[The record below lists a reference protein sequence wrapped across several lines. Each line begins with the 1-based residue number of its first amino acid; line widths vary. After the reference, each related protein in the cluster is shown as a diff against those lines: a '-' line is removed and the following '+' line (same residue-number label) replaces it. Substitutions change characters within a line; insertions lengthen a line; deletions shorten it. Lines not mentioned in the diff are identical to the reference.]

1 MMMAMVTSGIDDDG
15 YVNVNKIHMLTQ
27 GEATCNH
34 MMHNLYL
41 FQSRHINTYQYS
53 NYYSCLYN
61 SDLCQSRQNY
71 ECTDIITVLA
81 MNILHVP

>member
-41 FQSRHINTYQYS
+41 CQSRHINT
-53 NYYSCLYN
+53 
-61 SDLCQSRQNY
+61 
-71 ECTDIITVLA
+71 CTPITTVAFIIRIYVKVDKTMNVL
-81 MNILHVP
+81 ILLQF